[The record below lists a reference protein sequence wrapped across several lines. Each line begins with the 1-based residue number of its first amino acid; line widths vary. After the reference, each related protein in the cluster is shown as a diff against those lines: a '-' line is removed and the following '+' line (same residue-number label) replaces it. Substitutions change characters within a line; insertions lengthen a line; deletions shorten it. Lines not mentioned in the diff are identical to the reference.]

1 MNFKTKVIPGASKI
15 HYKFFKKIRKN
26 EQIMRK
32 KFGLQEKLKDDI
44 EFVKRGENVVLKV
57 TDRVN

>member
-44 EFVKRGENVVLKV
+44 EFVKRG
-57 TDRVN
+57 